1 MLPATLSAE
10 GITSAF
16 WTVFAATGFT
26 FSMTAAGAALVLFL
40 KPYAGRRIQPLA
52 LGFAAGIMLAA
63 GVWSLLLPAID
74 AAEKAGGP
82 GWVPAAGGFILG
94 ALFLAALDKLLPH
107 QHPDSDTPEGPATN
121 LDRTTLLALAVT
133 LHNIPEGMSV
143 GLTFAVA
150 TMSGDSA
157 AWSAAAALALGI
169 GIQNIPEGTAVALPL
184 MSCGYSRFKAFAA
197 GALSGL
203 VEPVFGL
210 LTVSAAGVI
219 TPFMP
224 WLLAFAAGAMFYV
237 VVEELIPAAHLN
249 SHSDSGTIAV
259 LAGFL
264 LMMVLDTALG

>member
-1 MLPATLSAE
+1 MFSTTWLTVPADPLTAV
-10 GITSAF
+10 F
-16 WTVFAATGFT
+16 WATTFT
-26 FSMTAAGAALVLFL
+26 FSMTTVGAAFVLFL
-40 KPYAGRRIQPLA
+40 KRPAGKTVQSLT

-74 AAEKAGGP
+74 AAQKAGTP
-82 GWVPAAGGFILG
+82 GWIPAAGGFILG
-94 ALFLAALDKLLPH
+94 ALFLGLLDKLLPH
-107 QHPDSDTPEGPATN
+107 QHPDSETPEGPTTD

-150 TMSGDSA
+150 ALSGDPGA
-157 AWSAAAALALGI
+157 YSAAAALALGI

-184 MSCGYSRFKAFAA
+184 RSCGLSRWKAFA
-197 GALSGL
+197 GGTLSGL

-210 LTVSAAGVI
+210 LTVAVVGVV

-237 VVEELIPAAHLN
+237 VVEELIPAAHLD
-249 SHSDSGTIAV
+249 SHSDSGTLAV
-259 LAGFL
+259 LSGFIV
-264 LMMVLDTALG
+264 MMVLDTALG